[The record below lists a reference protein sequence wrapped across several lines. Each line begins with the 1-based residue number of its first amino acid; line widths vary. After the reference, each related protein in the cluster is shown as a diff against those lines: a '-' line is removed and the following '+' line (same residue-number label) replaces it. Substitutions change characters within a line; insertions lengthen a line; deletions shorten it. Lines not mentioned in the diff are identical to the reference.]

1 MTTNETKQFSRKII
15 GLTPWVSLLC
25 VGVLVAM
32 TTLNWDR
39 WQSNRRYQESN
50 NAYIKSDSAIL
61 KSRMTGYISRILVE
75 DYQYVREGDVIA
87 EINNQEELLNQQIAK
102 AKYKKAQQQLN
113 NLADEIKEYDL
124 TIEKLWNR
132 YKAAGIEVS
141 QMQRSPLLRK
151 ELIKSGAITSQN
163 YLDANSDLQRLIKL
177 EQAAKAEWEQ
187 AKQSKLLLAQQ
198 ENIRLAERDIALAN
212 YQQANTQISYATIT
226 APFDG
231 QLNKIKLNVGSLVT
245 PGTEIVTVT
254 PRSQPY
260 VIAHLKETQLKNVQS
275 GQSVAISVDAFPD
288 MKFSGVVRDIGAQ
301 SSGESALIPA
311 DNSSGNFTKVVQRI
325 PVYISLLSEQ
335 SAIDK
340 LRPGMS
346 VIVNIDTQ
354 STQSQGDWDEIS
366 NIAK

>member
-102 AKYKKAQQQLN
+102 ANYKKAQQQLN

-198 ENIRLAERDIALAN
+198 ENIRLAERDIVLAN

-288 MKFSGVVRDIGAQ
+288 MTFSGVVRDIGAQ

-354 STQSQGDWDEIS
+354 STQSQGD
-366 NIAK
+366 

>member
-102 AKYKKAQQQLN
+102 ANYKKAQQQLN

-231 QLNKIKLNVGSLVT
+231 QLNKIDRK
-245 PGTEIVTVT
+245 
-254 PRSQPY
+254 
-260 VIAHLKETQLKNVQS
+260 
-275 GQSVAISVDAFPD
+275 SVV
-288 MKFSGVVRDIGAQ
+288 
-301 SSGESALIPA
+301 
-311 DNSSGNFTKVVQRI
+311 
-325 PVYISLLSEQ
+325 
-335 SAIDK
+335 
-340 LRPGMS
+340 
-346 VIVNIDTQ
+346 
-354 STQSQGDWDEIS
+354 
-366 NIAK
+366 